1 MNVEEAKSQL
11 KLKGY
16 CQFNLQDLNKNLY
29 DKLKNS
35 HMCNSEKN
43 FKEKFNSVRADFRMD
58 GIIKRVQ
65 NDYKS
70 YQDAKEVIDDLLQ
83 KYNTAEI
90 DSLSQIWYRT
100 SIDKLYDTN
109 NSTFETYQD
118 HAEFINDMYNEI
130 VYTMY
135 DNHKGDELTHMLD
148 YTYYD
153 KGCRLDNHSDG
164 SGTGRICACLIYLN
178 ENYDQND
185 GGCLVLNN
193 TELILP
199 IIGNV
204 AIIDLE
210 KFNVPHAVT
219 EVTGGIGRYAML
231 SFSSKKGDKFV

>member
-1 MNVEEAKSQL
+1 MNIEEAKSQL

-16 CQFNLQDLNKNLY
+16 CQFNLQDLDKNLY

-43 FKEKFNSVRADFRMD
+43 FKEKFTSVRADYRMGD
-58 GIIKRVQ
+58 IMTHVQ

-70 YQDAKEVIDDLLQ
+70 HQNAKEVVDDLLQ
-83 KYNTAEI
+83 KYNTNEI
-90 DSLSQIWYRT
+90 RSLSQIWYRT
-100 SIDKLYDTN
+100 SMGALYGSND
-109 NSTFETYQD
+109 SIFETHQD
-118 HAEFINDMYNEI
+118 YAEFVNDMYNEI

-135 DNHKGDELTHMLD
+135 DTHKGDELTHMID

-153 KGCRLDNHSDG
+153 IGCRLGTHSDG
-164 SGTGRICACLIYLN
+164 NGMGRICACLIYLN

-185 GGCLVLNN
+185 GGYLVLNN
-193 TELILP
+193 TEIILP

-231 SFSSKKGDKFV
+231 SFSNKKGDKFV